1 VDLHVSLA
9 GRRNLSGQV
18 YRQIREAILTGRI
31 RAGDCLPPSRELA
44 DRIGVSRNTVLV
56 VYDRLRSEGFLE
68 TRIGSG
74 TFVGADVRPRAPSG
88 VTDSP
93 LRARTLW
100 DRIGEGPDLSASD
113 PPFDL
118 RPGIPDAARFPFAPW
133 RARMSR
139 QLRPR
144 AVGRGAHIG
153 PAGHPA
159 LREALAGHVG
169 VSRAVRARP
178 DDVFVTNG
186 SQQALDLIARVLLE
200 PGDAVALE
208 DPGYP
213 LARRAFQAQGLRV
226 VPVPVDE
233 EGLVVDAIPE
243 GVRLVYVTPSHQY
256 PLGVALSMERRQAL
270 LAWARSADAAIVEDD
285 YDSEFRY
292 DGRPLETLHGLDGS
306 GRVLYVGS
314 LSKVMLPTLRL
325 GFVVAPPSLH
335 AALRKAKAA
344 MDWHTAVPVQAAAAE
359 FIGDGLLAKHVRRM
373 RRMYAER
380 HRCVVA
386 TLEQRF
392 DGRLTPLPSNGGL
405 HLTAVLEASVE
416 PRVEPPVEN
425 ADLAIAE
432 RAEAEG
438 VAVLPLSR
446 HYLAAPLRQGLLIG
460 YGAIEADRITEALG
474 RLGRCLDGAA
484 ARAGAG
490 V

>member
-1 VDLHVSLA
+1 MDLHISLA
-9 GRRNLSGQV
+9 GRRNLSGQT
-18 YRQIREAILTGRI
+18 YREIREAILTGRI
-31 RAGDCLPPSRELA
+31 RAGDRLPPSRELA

-68 TRIGSG
+68 ARIGSG
-74 TFVGADVRPRAPSG
+74 TFVGADVRPRAASG

-100 DRIGEGPDLSASD
+100 DRIGEGRDLSASD

-118 RPGIPDAARFPFAPW
+118 RPGIPDATCFPFAPW
-133 RARMSR
+133 RALMSR

-144 AVGRGAHIG
+144 AVGRGAPIG

-159 LREALAGHVG
+159 LREAVADHVG

-186 SQQALDLIARVLLE
+186 SQQALDLIGRVLLE

-213 LARRAFQAQGLRV
+213 FARRTFQAQGLRV
-226 VPVPVDE
+226 VPVPVDG
-233 EGLVVDAIPE
+233 EGLVVEAIPD

-256 PLGVALSMERRQAL
+256 PLGMALSMERRQAL
-270 LAWARSADAAIVEDD
+270 LAWARGADAAIVEDD

-292 DGRPLETLHGLDGS
+292 DGRPLEPLHGMDGS

-335 AALRKAKAA
+335 AALRKARAA
-344 MDWHTAVPVQAAAAE
+344 MDFHTAVPVQAAAAE

-373 RRMYAER
+373 RRIYAER
-380 HRCVVA
+380 HRCVVE
-386 TLEQRF
+386 TLRQRF

-405 HLTAVLEASVE
+405 HLTAILNA
-416 PRVEPPVEN
+416 PVEDT
-425 ADLAIAE
+425 DLAIAE
-432 RAEAEG
+432 RAEAAG
-438 VAVLPLSR
+438 VAILPLSR
-446 HYLAAPLRQGLLIG
+446 HYLTDPLRQGLLIG
-460 YGAIEADRITEALG
+460 YGAIVADRIADALG
-474 RLGRCLDGAA
+474 RVRNCVEGAV
-484 ARAGAG
+484 ARGPP
-490 V
+490 